1 MTARTR
7 SSAGV
12 DFFTHAADS
21 PLVVRGGASMQQPQ
35 SKVGLYCQVN
45 TNGPLCNVSIQ
56 NVPLFEMYSASIP
69 TLLAS
74 LPATAP

>member
-1 MTARTR
+1 
-7 SSAGV
+7 
-12 DFFTHAADS
+12 
-21 PLVVRGGASMQQPQ
+21 MQQPQ

-69 TLLAS
+69 TLLAP
-74 LPATAP
+74 LPATAPIAHAVRHLSNTLIISTAVS

>member
-1 MTARTR
+1 
-7 SSAGV
+7 
-12 DFFTHAADS
+12 
-21 PLVVRGGASMQQPQ
+21 MQQPQ

-69 TLLAS
+69 TLLAP